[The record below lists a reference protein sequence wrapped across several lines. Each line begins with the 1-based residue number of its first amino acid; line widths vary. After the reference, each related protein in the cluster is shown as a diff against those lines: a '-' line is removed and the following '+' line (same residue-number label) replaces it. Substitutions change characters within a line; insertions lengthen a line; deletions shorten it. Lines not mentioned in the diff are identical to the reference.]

1 MRPITITAV
10 LILTAFS
17 LAAAGLP
24 DVKSEKAD
32 TVRAAASS
40 DTTISVAPK
49 SHMVIAYYFHGNVR
63 CVSCR
68 KIEAY
73 TKAAIDSGF
82 TSGIES
88 GDLEW
93 RVVNTDS
100 SRNEHYLK
108 DYKLYTKS
116 VILSD
121 IHNGKE
127 VRWKN
132 LEKVWE
138 LLGDQQEFAAYI
150 KSELDLFMDKS
161 K

>member
-1 MRPITITAV
+1 MRAITINAV

-17 LAAAGLP
+17 LAAAGLR
-24 DVKSEKAD
+24 DVKSGKPD
-32 TVRAAASS
+32 TVRAAASR
-40 DTTISVAPK
+40 DTTISVAPT
-49 SHMVIAYYFHGNVR
+49 SHKVIVYYFHGNVR

-100 SRNEHYLK
+100 SQNGHYLE
-108 DYKLYTKS
+108 DYKCGSCSATSKS
-116 VILSD
+116 SRPISRANSTCSWTRASETRCRVIP
-121 IHNGKE
+121 
-127 VRWKN
+127 R
-132 LEKVWE
+132 
-138 LLGDQQEFAAYI
+138 F
-150 KSELDLFMDKS
+150 
-161 K
+161 